1 MWGWHIL
8 RSPDHC
14 RPSAIKQ
21 QSILKISMEAPM
33 ARSLIPTALRYVDQ
47 VARSGSIQR
56 AAREL
61 NVAASAIN
69 RQLLRL
75 EEELGVPLFERMPR
89 GMRLTSSGDAIVS
102 MARRWRNDERRASED
117 IRKLQGVHQGHVR
130 LVAMGSHVDG
140 FLSTWITDLAALHP
154 NISLSVEICNT
165 DEASAAL
172 LDGTA
177 DLAAA
182 FNLSP
187 GRHLHVLWESELPL
201 GCIVAPDHPLAN
213 EASVSL
219 QEICGYPV
227 ALQSKSL
234 FIRRYLESHYSW
246 LFGDNQNRIETNSLP
261 LIKKLARTGR
271 YVSVTSELDAAPE
284 LLDGRLRFVPVRD
297 QGAEPQVIRVAI
309 DARKPLSPIVKV
321 TAETLSESIRLCL
334 EQVRGR
340 AHRHPP
346 AMALK
351 D

>member
-1 MWGWHIL
+1 M
-8 RSPDHC
+8 P
-14 RPSAIKQ
+14 
-21 QSILKISMEAPM
+21 
-33 ARSLIPTALRYVDQ
+33 RSLIPTALRYVDQ

-69 RQLLRL
+69 RQLLLL

-89 GMRLTSSGDAIVS
+89 GMRLTASGDAIVA
-102 MARRWRNDERRASED
+102 MARRWRNDERRAAED
-117 IRKLQGVHQGHVR
+117 IRKLQGVHQGLVR
-130 LVAMGSHVDG
+130 LVAMGSHVNG
-140 FLSTWITDLAALHP
+140 FLSTWITDLACQHP

-187 GRHLHVLWESELPL
+187 GRHLHVLWEAELPL
-201 GCIVAPDHPLAN
+201 GCIVAPGHPLASQ
-213 EASVSL
+213 ASVSL
-219 QEICGYPV
+219 QEVCGYAV

-246 LFGDNQNRIETNSLP
+246 LFGDSQNRIETNSLT
-261 LIKKLARTGR
+261 LMKKLAQTGR

-284 LLDGRLRFVPVRD
+284 LLDGSLRFVPVRD
-297 QGAEPQVIRVAI
+297 KGAEPQVIRVAI

-334 EQVRGR
+334 ERVRARPSSGSGQI
-340 AHRHPP
+340 AAEPQE
-346 AMALK
+346 
-351 D
+351 